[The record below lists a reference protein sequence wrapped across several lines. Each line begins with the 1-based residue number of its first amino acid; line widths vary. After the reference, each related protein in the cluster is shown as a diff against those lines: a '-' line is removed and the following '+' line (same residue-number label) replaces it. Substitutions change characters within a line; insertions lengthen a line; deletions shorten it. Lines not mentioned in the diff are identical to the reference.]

1 MSLFKRA
8 DPEVFERLILP
19 LERQVYFTCLQFMG
33 RREDA
38 EDCAQE
44 ALLKAYRNFASFKGQ
59 SKFSTWLYTLVAR
72 VCLDALRRRREVF
85 SLEEMLEEGYEPS
98 SGEAEAYLKLEEKE
112 RKALLEEALRRVP
125 PDFRAPLILIDLQG
139 LTYQETARIL
149 SLPEGTV
156 KSRLYRG
163 RKMLQGL
170 LIKNRELF
178 LPEPRLNDE
187 RRERHGLR

>member
-8 DPEVFERLILP
+8 DPEKFEQMILP
-19 LERQVYFTCLQFMG
+19 LERQVYFTCLQIMG
-33 RREDA
+33 NREDA

-44 ALLKAYRNFASFKGQ
+44 ALLKAYRNFSSFKGQ
-59 SKFSTWLYTLVAR
+59 SKFSTWLYTLVSR

-85 SLEEMLEEGYEPS
+85 SLDEMLEEGYEPS

-112 RKALLEEALRRVP
+112 RKALLHQALREVP
-125 PDFRAPLILIDLQG
+125 PDFRLPLVMIDLQG
-139 LTYQETARIL
+139 LSYQETAGIL

-156 KSRLYRG
+156 KSRLYRA

-178 LPEPRLNDE
+178 QPEPRLNDE
-187 RRERHGLR
+187 RRERHGLQ